1 MPQWTMEHRVF
12 AYDSFIKIGE
22 LIPETQRFFRCRLN
36 IGCHGNI
43 PSRNTILRW
52 VTSFRARG
60 TIMKKKPPGPVATA
74 RTPQN
79 VERVR
84 EAVVRSPTHF
94 AQRHAVEFGISQSSV
109 RQILHKDLGFHPY
122 KMMIVQTL
130 NKGDYQQR
138 SAFAQLMLEII
149 EEHKDMIIMMSDEAH
164 FHLNGSVNK
173 QNFQYW
179 APQNSHEVHERPL
192 HSPKVTVWC
201 VIGKVG
207 IIGPYFFEENG
218 ITMTVNSARYIDMI
232 NNFLEPELRSQRINN
247 QNVWFQQDGATTHTA
262 RAAMAVVR
270 AMFPD
275 CLIS

>member
-1 MPQWTMEHRVF
+1 MEHRVF

-179 APQNSHEVHERPL
+179 APQNPHEVHERPM
-192 HSPKVTVWC
+192 HSPKVMVWC
-201 VIGKVG
+201 AIGKVG
-207 IIGPYFFEENG
+207 VIAPHFFEANG
-218 ITMTVNSARYIDMI
+218 ITTTVNSAR
-232 NNFLEPELRSQRINN
+232 
-247 QNVWFQQDGATTHTA
+247 
-262 RAAMAVVR
+262 
-270 AMFPD
+270 
-275 CLIS
+275 